1 VPGLKQLSIKWTY
14 TDRIYGS
21 SLRYEPS
28 VAHTSCDWTEAKLS
42 KLFEA
47 LALVRSGIRITAFR
61 CNTQRCK

>member
-28 VAHTSCDWTEAKLS
+28 FTYLYYDS
-42 KLFEA
+42 
-47 LALVRSGIRITAFR
+47 RSY
-61 CNTQRCK
+61 